1 MDSLREG
8 ERRPWTEGE
17 RGRGGRGA
25 GRARTHTH
33 THTVTRRPFS
43 SLPEDDRSSVH
54 AGLATTVVAVV
65 RQQAVSVRATGLTA

>member
-1 MDSLREG
+1 MDRGGEGEGREG
-8 ERRPWTEGE
+8 
-17 RGRGGRGA
+17 GGA
-25 GRARTHTH
+25 RAHTH